1 MELKR
6 AILNG
11 NADALEMVK
20 SLLDNPML
28 VCLNPPFA
36 ISLEVESHEK
46 QGEAEVSQFPVIVQ
60 GKQQKQYLADNIA
73 PMPLSWTMS
82 GYIPGNSGIETRNI
96 FTPIVQLN
104 TDFLWQAY
112 KRGSRIIFKDLD
124 QHLYMNCAIS
134 AFSTSWRSDC
144 KNKRPFS
151 MTLCEIVEIDAATS
165 VLSETEQVSQASD
178 AVKSTGTTATETV
191 SDRGIGDSTWK
202 QAAHKAGEFM
212 GFDL

>member
-36 ISLEVESHEK
+36 ISLEVESHDK
-46 QGEAEVSQFPVIVQ
+46 QGQAEVSQYPVIVQ

-73 PMPLSWTMS
+73 PMPLSWQMS
-82 GYIPGNSGIETRNI
+82 GFIPGNSGIETRNI

-104 TDFLWQAY
+104 TDFLWLAF
-112 KRGSRIIFKDLD
+112 KRGSRVIFKDMD
-124 QHLYMNCAIS
+124 QHLYMNCVIS
-134 AFSTSWRSDC
+134 ALSTHYEKDC

-151 MTLCEIVEIDAATS
+151 MTLNEIVEIDAATS
-165 VLSETEQVSQASD
+165 TLSETEQVSQAND
-178 AVKSTGTTATETV
+178 ASKSAGTTATESV
-191 SDRGIGDSTWK
+191 SEGVGDSTLK
-202 QAAHKAGEFM
+202 KAVHKAAGVM
-212 GFDL
+212 GFEL

>member
-20 SLLDNPML
+20 TLLDNPML

-36 ISLEVESHEK
+36 ISLEVDTIEK
-46 QGEAEVSQFPVIVQ
+46 QGQAEVSQYPVIVQ

-73 PMPLSWTMS
+73 PMPLSWQMN
-82 GYIPGNSGIETRNI
+82 GFIPGNSGIETRNI

-104 TDFLWQAY
+104 TDFLWLAF
-112 KRGSRIIFKDLD
+112 KRGSRIIYKDLD
-124 QHLYMNCAIS
+124 QHLYMNCVIS
-134 AFSTSWRSDC
+134 AFMTKYESDC

-151 MTLCEIVEIDAATS
+151 MTLNEIVEIDAATS
-165 VLSETEQVSQASD
+165 TLNETQKASQPTD
-178 AVKSTGTTATETV
+178 ATKKIGTTATESATD
-191 SDRGIGDSTWK
+191 SIGDSFMK
-202 QAAHKAGEFM
+202 RSIHKGLNFM
-212 GFDL
+212 GINL